1 MDQRYNISQ
10 LFELAFGVK
19 NPIYLTVPILKRET
33 PEIKYSNISVKEN
46 EAEVDDQ
53 EAIRLSRFGTPII
66 FPVKF
71 KGGLYKVY
79 DSKGKIEQKQFEDFW
94 FPPATMVD
102 FTRAKNITKTDV
114 LGGNG
119 TVKEIFGFDDW
130 SIRIRTICI
139 KDEMSARE
147 YEKRI
152 IDWDKAVQSISVE
165 GDLFGWKDI
174 HNLTID
180 EIDIKSIDGSP
191 NMIPIELQCSSD
203 EPFELIYKMD

>member
-1 MDQRYNISQ
+1 MDSRYAISQ

-19 NPIYLTVPILKRET
+19 NPVYLTVPIGKQKNIDIQYPT
-33 PEIKYSNISVKEN
+33 IKIKESELE
-46 EAEVDDQ
+46 EAG
-53 EAIRLSRFGTPII
+53 RFSRFGTPII
-66 FPVKF
+66 FPIKF
-71 KGGLYKVY
+71 KGGSYKVY
-79 DSKGKIEQKQFEDFW
+79 DSKGKIQLQQFEDFW

-102 FTRAKNITKTDV
+102 FTRPKNITKTDV

-130 SIRIRTICI
+130 NIRIRTLCI
-139 KDEMSARE
+139 KDEFTARE
-147 YEKRI
+147 YEKKI
-152 IDWDKAVQSISVE
+152 IDFEKIVQSISIE

-191 NMIPIELQCSSD
+191 NVIPIELMCSSD